1 MNTPFNPGPHGV
13 AKAGPSIFG
22 LHPLIAAAAAA
33 VIAVCGVGIATMLT
47 NRTGAV
53 APPQP
58 VALVSTPTAPEA
70 VPAPIVPSPPVQNVA
85 VPEEAAPPPPKAA
98 APKPVAKPAHK
109 PAAHRQVAAGYGS
122 EPSAPAYYPPSAPA
136 PCRDCAV
143 VESTREIRVAGE
155 GSGLG
160 AVAGGVVGGL
170 LGNRVGA
177 GRGRTAA
184 TVLGAVGGGF
194 AGNAIEKSSRAG
206 MQHQLTV
213 RFRDGTTQTFTRAEP
228 WPFGSGDRVK
238 VVNGQVVR
246 D

>member
-1 MNTPFNPGPHGV
+1 
-13 AKAGPSIFG
+13 
-22 LHPLIAAAAAA
+22 
-33 VIAVCGVGIATMLT
+33 
-47 NRTGAV
+47 
-53 APPQP
+53 
-58 VALVSTPTAPEA
+58 
-70 VPAPIVPSPPVQNVA
+70 
-85 VPEEAAPPPPKAA
+85 
-98 APKPVAKPAHK
+98 
-109 PAAHRQVAAGYGS
+109 
-122 EPSAPAYYPPSAPA
+122 
-136 PCRDCAV
+136 V

-184 TVLGAVGGGF
+184 TVLGAVGGGY
-194 AGNAIEKSSRAG
+194 AGNAIEKSSRTG
-206 MQHQLTV
+206 MQYQLAV
-213 RFRDGTTQTFTRAEP
+213 RFQDGTTQTFTRSEP